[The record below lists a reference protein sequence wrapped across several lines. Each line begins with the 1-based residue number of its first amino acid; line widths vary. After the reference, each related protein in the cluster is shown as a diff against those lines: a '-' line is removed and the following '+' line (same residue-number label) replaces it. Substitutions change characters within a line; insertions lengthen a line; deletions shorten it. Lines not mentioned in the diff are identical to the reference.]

1 MFTKRRVL
9 IGSVVLVL
17 LVVSVGLYFY
27 YSNYTLIQAAPIGS
41 GYMAQIVASGLFVSN
56 RSLDSILTQ
65 DLNAPELGIFNVEID
80 KENKIVSVSVNG
92 LFKKQSIYREG
103 LGCTLLNEGIS
114 REELEH
120 QTVEIPTSL
129 PENPEDIPWPTGDRV
144 DEREI
149 PAGVNQ
155 LLLDKALNQVFSEP
169 DLKNLRQTRA
179 VVVVYDGKIV
189 AERYAP
195 GIHKDM
201 PLIGW
206 SMTKSVVNALVGI
219 LVKEGKLSLEDRAP
233 VPEWNDPN
241 DVRHVITINDMLQMS
256 SGLLFEEHY
265 SNPLANVN
273 LMLWDCSDMGAYA
286 ASQPLYHEPG
296 SHWQYSSGTT
306 NIITRIIRHVIG
318 NQKEY
323 FAFPRNALFN
333 KIGMRSAVIEVDAAG
348 NFIGSSLMY
357 ATARDWARFGLLY
370 LNDGVWEGEQILPE
384 GWVKYTTTPVPHAPK
399 GNYGAHFWLNAGI
412 PNDRSVRDFPKLPID
427 LFWASGFQNQSVV
440 VIPSKKLI
448 VVRLSMTHGFGGWN
462 LQEFILKIL
471 DALPNSASS
480 EDSDN

>member
-9 IGSVVLVL
+9 IGSIVLVL
-17 LVVSVGLYFY
+17 LVVSAGVYFY

-41 GYMAQIVASGLFVSN
+41 GYTAQIVASGLFVSS
-56 RSLDSILTQ
+56 RSLDSILNQ
-65 DLNAPELGIFNVEID
+65 DLKTPELSIFDVEID

-92 LFKKQSIYREG
+92 LFKKQSVYREG
-103 LGCTLLNEGIS
+103 LGCTLLNDGIS
-114 REELEH
+114 REELDR
-120 QTVEIPTSL
+120 QPVEIPTPL
-129 PENPEDIPWPTGDRV
+129 PENPDEIPWPTGDRV
-144 DEREI
+144 DQREI

-155 LLLDKALNQVFSEP
+155 LLLDKALNEAFSEP
-169 DLKNLRQTRA
+169 DLQNLRQTRA
-179 VVVVYDGKIV
+179 VVVVYDGKII

-219 LVKEGKLSLEDRAP
+219 LVKEGKLSLEERAP

-241 DVRHVITINDMLQMS
+241 DARHAITMNDLLQMS
-256 SGLLFEEHY
+256 SGLWFEEHY

-273 LMLWDCSDMGAYA
+273 LMLWDRSDAGAYA
-286 ASQPLYHEPG
+286 ASQPLYRKLG

-306 NIITRIIRHVIG
+306 NIITRIIRHVID

-333 KIGMRSAVIEVDAAG
+333 KIGMRSAVIEPDAAG
-348 NFIGSSLMY
+348 NIIGSSLMF

-370 LNDGVWEGEQILPE
+370 LNDGVWEGERILPE
-384 GWVKYTTTPVPHAPK
+384 GWVKYTTTPALHAPEGK
-399 GNYGAHFWLNAGI
+399 YGAHFWLNAGD
-412 PNDRSVRDFPKLPID
+412 PNNRSKRDFPKLPID

-440 VIPSKKLI
+440 VIPSQKLV
-448 VVRLSMTHGFGGWN
+448 VVRLSMTHGEAPS
-462 LQEFILKIL
+462 LQEFILNIL
-471 DALPNSASS
+471 DALPSFTRS